1 MTKPEDYDPK
11 YREEQ
16 REEIKVGW
24 ERSAGLGIKL
34 HRAERRIE
42 ELERER
48 DLASRYAD
56 WDDYEARGRRI
67 EELEAA
73 ATAALCD
80 RNGTYCFTHLGHHQP
95 VRVDD
100 ALRQALNPSTKEEK

>member
-34 HRAERRIE
+34 HRAE
-42 ELERER
+42 
-48 DLASRYAD
+48 
-56 WDDYEARGRRI
+56 RRI